1 MSNAFVLTPSATP
14 LSQLFAAIDRWL
26 LAYAEMT
33 IRNGDIPRYD
43 VLCIQLTARSRS
55 EQTFYSRWLP
65 RLGSHFFVRSAA
77 SLPIARMS
85 CIKLRPS

>member
-26 LAYAEMT
+26 LAYAEVT

-43 VLCIQLTARSRS
+43 V
-55 EQTFYSRWLP
+55 
-65 RLGSHFFVRSAA
+65 
-77 SLPIARMS
+77 
-85 CIKLRPS
+85 